1 MAVCGIH
8 VKALA
13 LQLNMFRDCY
23 GSQVNMAIPQTLWRS
38 HICQKP
44 VKKSFKIDALSFKLN
59 CIVLHAYAFK
69 NQGHK
74 LKTPNSHDLSHVGE
88 SLVFIDI
95 KYIQSTRKNLSSLA
109 RQNEFHKSLNNE
121 TFSRFKRFHAL

>member
-1 MAVCGIH
+1 MAVCGIY

-44 VKKSFKIDALSFKLN
+44 VKKSFKIADFNLVVT
-59 CIVLHAYAFK
+59 CIF
-69 NQGHK
+69 
-74 LKTPNSHDLSHVGE
+74 
-88 SLVFIDI
+88 
-95 KYIQSTRKNLSSLA
+95 
-109 RQNEFHKSLNNE
+109 
-121 TFSRFKRFHAL
+121 